1 MTSRSRLVAKAFG
14 SSGVLANATQAVPQE
29 VGGGVEPVANDAA
42 LGTGNAGDL

>member
-29 VGGGVEPVANDAA
+29 VGGGVEPVANEA
-42 LGTGNAGDL
+42 